1 MQTNA
6 SGNPPAPLPG
16 AVNLRW
22 LSVIH
27 YNVPDDASSYNS
39 DWIQWLGGE
48 NVNVWQCFSAL
59 YGSHSLMK
67 SKFVSSSRNRVYFQY
82 IPS

>member
-1 MQTNA
+1 MYNFLSSAVNSFSSQESKSNGNPLQLFKVIRWKMQTNA

-39 DWIQWLGGE
+39 DWIQ
-48 NVNVWQCFSAL
+48 
-59 YGSHSLMK
+59 
-67 SKFVSSSRNRVYFQY
+67 
-82 IPS
+82 